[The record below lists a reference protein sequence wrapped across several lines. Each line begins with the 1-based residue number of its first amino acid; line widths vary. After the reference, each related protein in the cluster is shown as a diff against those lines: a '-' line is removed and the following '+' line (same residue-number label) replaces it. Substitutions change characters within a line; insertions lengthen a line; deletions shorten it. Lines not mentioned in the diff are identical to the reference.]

1 MIKSGKTLGRS
12 ISMSLTVNVPV
23 YTVRYYSK
31 GNTSANRPAINQDG
45 STSAHIAKLLWCG
58 SLWIIIRAQIQI
70 LDLEILYPD
79 PSKTKQSIFPIRVLR
94 TLFWSFCL
102 NYLLWI
108 CDPPIGAAHCTV
120 SCNVNLMTLWQF
132 RKNQIFC
139 GPLHRSFVDGWPQP
153 FTRTN
158 SSGLPGL
165 PDHWNWMHSRNHSS
179 RGAECDSRFH
189 QAHIPP

>member
-1 MIKSGKTLGRS
+1 MYQYIPVLYDTVVRGTHLQTDQLSTKTALQVPTLQNCCDADPYELLYGPRSKSWIRKFS
-12 ISMSLTVNVPV
+12 IRIQVKQN
-23 YTVRYYSK
+23 
-31 GNTSANRPAINQDG
+31 NQFF
-45 STSAHIAKLLWCG
+45 H
-58 SLWIIIRAQIQI
+58 
-70 LDLEILYPD
+70 
-79 PSKTKQSIFPIRVLR
+79 LR

-189 QAHIPP
+189 RDR